1 MYHDPQ
7 LPAESYHFP
16 HHFPHPQHQQRA
28 IPAQN
33 VPQQTMSQNQPP
45 HIADQEHDN
54 TQAQPRSFSVT
65 SLEPNHDSP
74 PHSESL
80 DTVSVVSFASMAA
93 SNQNTTKADMMSSL
107 LSMLGTHDP
116 DDMARTLLSL
126 SGSPESC
133 SAMRQSGCLP
143 LIVGLL
149 HNSQDENIN
158 WGARQ
163 RAGKFQIVFFR
174 FKCCCYL
181 DCLKLVS

>member
-7 LPAESYHFP
+7 LPAESYHFT
-16 HHFPHPQHQQRA
+16 HHFPHPQHQQQA

-126 SGSPESC
+126 SGSSESC

-163 RAGKFQIVFFR
+163 RAGRFQIIFFL
-174 FKCCCYL
+174 FKCCYL
-181 DCLKLVS
+181 DYLKLVS